1 MMRKK
6 VSKSEKGITL
16 TALVVMIVMMMI
28 LAGTSIHLIK
38 NGEKTLNDSKAYSTM
53 YKDSEEKTAG
63 EISTMEKHTDE
74 ESRGKAIENGSN
86 TTNVTSF
93 LGDSKVITIEGNHI
107 RVAGKKKDTTTQKY
121 TGYNYD
127 VTVDTTKDPSEY
139 DADTKNALS
148 EVYGTPIK
156 FTSDNGD
163 NAEISKRTWRIFYID
178 FAGKYSKDGTKGI
191 VYLKADWYANDFDVA
206 SVASNYTTTNTA
218 VLEKMNSKWWS
229 NRSTKTDS
237 FTEIERETE
246 YLCDTN
252 MWKNY
257 FSDAKTSYAIG
268 SPSIEMFCDS
278 YNSVNH
284 SDIGNYK
291 LTPIY
296 NEAST
301 AGYVVKLTD
310 SKNNSVDS
318 TLTDSIDYKNYNS
331 MYCGASGEK
340 GESGTENS
348 IYWWFSSPSSNGN
361 VMYMNSANASINTEI
376 VPKATDTTDT
386 TTTVEPVTVGKYSTC
401 PVVSLKTGLMMEIDE

>member
-268 SPSIEMFCDS
+268 SPSIEM
-278 YNSVNH
+278 Y
-284 SDIGNYK
+284 
-291 LTPIY
+291 
-296 NEAST
+296 
-301 AGYVVKLTD
+301 
-310 SKNNSVDS
+310 SVDS

-331 MYCGASGEK
+331 MYCGKNGEK

-401 PVVSLKTGLMMEIDE
+401 PVVPLKTGLMMEIDE